1 MYAFIAGK
9 ALPFLVTLGITV
21 MGLWQVRTGDVSM
34 LHSYHR
40 DLVRPQDEPKLARW
54 TGYGL
59 TITGIGGIMIVFG
72 DDEGVGQ
79 IPLYIGLALLF
90 AGIAVALV
98 AIKRYNT
105 KIF

>member
-9 ALPFLVTLGITV
+9 ALPALIGLGIV
-21 MGLWQVRTGDVSM
+21 AMGLWQAWTGNVGM

-40 DLVRPQDEPKLARW
+40 DLVLPQDKPMLARW
-54 TGYGL
+54 SGCGL
-59 TITGIGGIMIVFG
+59 TITGIGCIMMVFG
-72 DDEGVGQ
+72 DDEGMGQ
-79 IPLYIGLALLF
+79 IPLYIGMAFLF
-90 AGIAVALV
+90 AGIVVALF